1 MVDARL
7 LNALTSCQQLNAC
20 LAVVFRTE
28 GLSSQMR
35 IIIIC
40 SEEHTAMSFDTPHH
54 SLPAAEPAV
63 PVSESTP
70 RRLFTEQLI
79 GPAREVL
86 IRHAGRDYRLRITR
100 QGKLI
105 LTK

>member
-1 MVDARL
+1 
-7 LNALTSCQQLNAC
+7 
-20 LAVVFRTE
+20 
-28 GLSSQMR
+28 MR

-40 SEEHTAMSFDTPHH
+40 LKDAPLTARTSPMREAHVALDRQTGSLNYASALPPPGDLKRLTSEE
-54 SLPAAEPAV
+54 
-63 PVSESTP
+63 
-70 RRLFTEQLI
+70 LI

-86 IRHAGRDYRLRITR
+86 IRHAGCDYRLRITR

>member
-1 MVDARL
+1 
-7 LNALTSCQQLNAC
+7 
-20 LAVVFRTE
+20 
-28 GLSSQMR
+28 MR

-40 SEEHTAMSFDTPHH
+40 FMDAHYRTREPDMRDAHAPLTTYGSPLPPPRDLKRLSSEE
-54 SLPAAEPAV
+54 
-63 PVSESTP
+63 
-70 RRLFTEQLI
+70 LI

-86 IRHAGRDYRLRITR
+86 IRHAGCDYRLRITR